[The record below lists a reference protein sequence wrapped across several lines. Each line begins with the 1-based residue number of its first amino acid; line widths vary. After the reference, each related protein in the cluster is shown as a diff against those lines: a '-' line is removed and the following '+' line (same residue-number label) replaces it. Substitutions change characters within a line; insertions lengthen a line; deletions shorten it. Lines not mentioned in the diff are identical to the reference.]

1 MTEFENTIIYYFTS
15 DSARLVAPIK
25 TVTVTA
31 NNGTAY
37 TIVSDGSIS
46 LDGYPSVLLSSGA
59 SYGSGA
65 AEDAAVLPTVDN
77 ETADDT
83 DSIENSSNIPG
94 VYIPA
99 PPETEPEP
107 EPEPVVDSCVFNCGS
122 SNSGGG
128 SAYVTTYYLTTTM
141 TVVADYN
148 Y

>member
-25 TVTVTA
+25 TVIVTA

-77 ETADDT
+77 ETVDDT
-83 DSIENSSNIPG
+83 DSI
-94 VYIPA
+94 
-99 PPETEPEP
+99 
-107 EPEPVVDSCVFNCGS
+107 
-122 SNSGGG
+122 
-128 SAYVTTYYLTTTM
+128 
-141 TVVADYN
+141 
-148 Y
+148 